1 MPLTLVPPKA
11 GRTPNYHIRGS
22 YLGIS
27 VNRSAKTPVKDIA
40 KRIKRRIEEEI
51 EQGIYKPQ
59 AATEDVPVTFLA
71 AAVACMKAGGER
83 DFPAQSSSKR
93 ACIPSA
99 TRRSSGSLRA
109 TSITSPESCIRTP
122 RRRPKPASLTPI
134 ASVLHRAGD
143 QRKFKRPKGWRGSRA
158 FSKLEPEE
166 AFALLEAAEH
176 IDREFGL
183 LCYMLLY
190 TGRRIS
196 ETLNA
201 TLGDLNLDRSV
212 VYLRATKNG
221 EAVEVHLPPI
231 VLQKFRAMT
240 PRPFREGSAGRSQT
254 DAGVAFLKRDP
265 DQRIFRF
272 HYSSYLLTPRRRNEE
287 GRAQISATSVR
298 LPLVLSHLRHLDA
311 PLRQSRHVRPG
322 PHQSLERSALGGRLR
337 AYGGR
342 QRSPHGGHPA
352 DPRQSVQ
359 FACITGLTRIK
370 SLNVNSPVPSHGR
383 GRRFNPYSAHHP
395 SSRRSRLFAFS
406 AARTPPA

>member
-1 MPLTLVPPKA
+1 MPITLVPPNA
-11 GRTPNYHIRGS
+11 RRTPNYHIRGN

-27 VNRSAKTPVKDIA
+27 VNRSAKTPIKDIA

-51 EQGIYKPQ
+51 ERGIYKPH
-59 AATEDVPVTFLA
+59 AATEDVPLTFLA
-71 AAVACMKAGGER
+71 AAVAYMKAGGER
-83 DFPAQSSSKR
+83 DFLGPIIEQTGLYSIRDKAIERITQSDIDNL
-93 ACIPSA
+93 AGELYPNASA
-99 TRRSSGSLRA
+99 PTRNRQVY
-109 TSITSPESCIRTP
+109 
-122 RRRPKPASLTPI
+122 TPI

-158 FSKLEPEE
+158 ISKLEPEE

-231 VLQKFRAMT
+231 VLQKFRAMK

-254 DAGVAFLKRDP
+254 DAGVAFLQRDP

-272 HYSSYLLTPRRRNEE
+272 HYSSYLRGLLGGAMKKAGLKFPRRQC
-287 GRAQISATSVR
+287 GF
-298 LPLVLSHLRHLDA
+298 HLFCHTYGTWMHRYGNLDTYA
-311 PLRQSRHVRPG
+311 LARTNRWKDP
-322 PHQSLERSALGGRLR
+322 RSADVYVHTEVGSEARMADILPTPSIR
-337 AYGGR
+337 AIR
-342 QRSPHGGHPA
+342 
-352 DPRQSVQ
+352 VQ
-359 FACITGLTRIK
+359 KGLTRTK
-370 SLNVNSPVPSHGR
+370 
-383 GRRFNPYSAHHP
+383 
-395 SSRRSRLFAFS
+395 
-406 AARTPPA
+406 